1 MAVMMGTYYAMD
13 RMSKMKG
20 EKNGKWKQLHI
31 EHKQHSQTN
40 GIRKYVRED
49 LMWLSTSGGR
59 GGLIVNTASA
69 AGLVFNQVA
78 KYKYKFHFFCI

>member
-20 EKNGKWKQLHI
+20 EKKNNKKDIFKLSGKSIEQL
-31 EHKQHSQTN
+31 E
-40 GIRKYVRED
+40 
-49 LMWLSTSGGR
+49 GGR

-69 AGLVFNQVA
+69 AGLVFNQVG
-78 KYKYKFHFFCI
+78 HRTTCHNPQSSTRLLVID